1 MVKKQSFEA
10 SLKEL
15 EEIVREMESGDLSLE
30 EAVKKYETG
39 IKQAKYCNDFLN
51 TIERKI
57 IMLTKDNEG
66 NPKEE
71 IFKDDS
77 NDI

>member
-15 EEIVREMESGDLSLE
+15 EDVVKEMESGNLSLE
-30 EAVKKYETG
+30 EAVKKYEAG
-39 IKQAKYCNDFLN
+39 IKQTRFCNDFLN
-51 TIERKI
+51 NIERKI

-66 NPKEE
+66 NRKEE
-71 IFKDDS
+71 IFEDD
-77 NDI
+77 

>member
-1 MVKKQSFEA
+1 MIKKQSFET

-15 EEIVREMESGDLSLE
+15 EEIVKEMESGNLSLE
-30 EAVKKYETG
+30 DAIKKYEAG

-51 TIERKI
+51 NIEKKI

-66 NPKEE
+66 TIKEE
-71 IFKDDS
+71 NFKDE
-77 NDI
+77 